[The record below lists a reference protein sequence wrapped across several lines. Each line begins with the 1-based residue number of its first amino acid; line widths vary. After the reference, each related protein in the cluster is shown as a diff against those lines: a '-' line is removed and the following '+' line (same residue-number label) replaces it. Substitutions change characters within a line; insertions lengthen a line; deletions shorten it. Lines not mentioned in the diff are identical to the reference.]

1 MMAYKMI
8 NTLDSMIGYK
18 TARYFLFGRIAA
30 KIDDVANY
38 IPARLTAWLMIL
50 VSGKL
55 HLFSFV
61 RRYGR
66 QHASPNSG
74 YPEAALAGILNCRF
88 GGTHDYFGE
97 SISKP
102 YIGHNERE
110 LATADMQIAI
120 RINRRVELVM
130 LLLTFVVSWITSSLF
145 LFA

>member
-1 MMAYKMI
+1 
-8 NTLDSMIGYK
+8 
-18 TARYFLFGRIAA
+18 
-30 KIDDVANY
+30 
-38 IPARLTAWLMIL
+38 MIL